1 MNDRNAQQGT
11 TSGGAWEGGPDAFNS
26 DTEQQQARASAL
38 LADFFGEPI
47 DVYSRAQ
54 ALADGV
60 LFEATPSLCAE
71 AGFMVPVA
79 LTAAA
84 WADCVAWTEADDERQ
99 DAVQDQT
106 GRLWDVLWM
115 TRYAISRAPRG
126 TVSLTVDLDR
136 VPCDG
141 RSSRATTVRLIADI
155 GPGDDGEPVITIMQP
170 HES

>member
-1 MNDRNAQQGT
+1 MNNRSAQQGT
-11 TSGGAWEGGPDAFNS
+11 KAEAWEGGPDAFNS
-26 DTEQQQARASAL
+26 DTEQQQDRTSAL
-38 LADFFGEPI
+38 LAEFFGEPI
-47 DVYSRAQ
+47 DTYSRAQ

-60 LFEATPSLCAE
+60 MFAATPSLCHE
-71 AGFMVPVA
+71 AGFSVPVA

-84 WADCVAWTEADDERQ
+84 WADCVAWTEADNERQ

-115 TRYAISRAPRG
+115 TRCAISSAPRG
-126 TVSLTVDLDR
+126 LVSVTVDLHR

-141 RSSRATTVRLIADI
+141 RSTEASAVRLVAHI
-155 GPGDDGEPVITIMQP
+155 GPGDQGEPVITIMQP